1 MANRIIVIDIETNS
15 IENVNMIWC
24 VVCLDIKT
32 NVFSVFTDKES
43 LKEYIDYE
51 DIFVAHNGIEFDF
64 PILNKLWDTKIKLKN
79 VQDTLVMSRL
89 FKPNRE
95 GGHGLHLSL
104 IHI

>member
-1 MANRIIVIDIETNS
+1 MANRIIVRDIETNS

-64 PILNKLWDTKIKLKN
+64 PILNKLLATNSKLHN
-79 VQDTLVMSRL
+79 VPVTCVRSSRVT
-89 FKPNRE
+89 PNP
-95 GGHGLHLSL
+95 
-104 IHI
+104 